1 MNSIPD
7 DELLSAYLDG
17 ELSDDERARVEQML
31 AEQPEAR
38 QLLDELRTLGSS
50 FEGLPRHR
58 LEADFAARV
67 LRAAEREM
75 LSGETDGEVQHSVA
89 TAPPAADRPVVR
101 LDWMRWRRPI
111 VWAGFALAA
120 GLLLMVVDR
129 GRPPAAL
136 REPVAHA
143 PGAGAEFR
151 APEEAAEP
159 PAAEEKSGLAR
170 AERAADRR
178 LREHEA
184 AERPPS
190 EPAQPRRRF
199 AAPAKAP
206 ANPEAALEAGA
217 MRGEGRLGAKR
228 GAEDF
233 AKDRRGNYFSYFQ
246 VATQQNGRTVAEPLD
261 PQTLVIW
268 CEVDQNVPARPEF
281 RELLTSNGI
290 VWDADANFADADAK
304 LPAFEKAPADKK
316 PQAQEPSADK
326 TVDEARESSQAKS
339 EFKSDEPEPAARRDR
354 QTLASGQAAI
364 RSQTLA
370 EALQENASDYVLLEA
385 TEEQLKAVLTEF
397 DRHPEL
403 FLTVNVEPS
412 PAAPSQQAFEVYNRA
427 RVSAKGKSG
436 AHSDKTLT
444 PPMPKLKA
452 RISADGRQAGKQAAR
467 LGRAQQVL
475 VLPQQVQLLD
485 ESSPPAKEADAAGE
499 EAKPAESL
507 GVKAGE
513 RLDRARAKGGES
525 QTAGNAAAQKPR
537 SLAQAAKSP
546 ADAAQEDSAQGYQQA
561 LIIFRRVP
569 APAAAAAPAPAEAAE
584 KQPD

>member
-304 LPAFEKAPADKK
+304 LPAFEKA
-316 PQAQEPSADK
+316 
-326 TVDEARESSQAKS
+326 
-339 EFKSDEPEPAARRDR
+339 
-354 QTLASGQAAI
+354 
-364 RSQTLA
+364 